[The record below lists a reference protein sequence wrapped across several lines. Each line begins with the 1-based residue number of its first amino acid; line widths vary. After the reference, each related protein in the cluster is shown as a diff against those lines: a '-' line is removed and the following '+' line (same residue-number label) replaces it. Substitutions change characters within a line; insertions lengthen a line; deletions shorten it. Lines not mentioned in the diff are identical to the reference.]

1 MSKSKPAR
9 SVRRR
14 SVRKARSKKAVAHQ
28 PQRADSKQAR
38 VLGLLSRP
46 SGATI
51 ASIMRSTGWQQH
63 SVRGFF
69 AGAVRR
75 KLGFNLKSEKT
86 DGERVYRIA
95 KPPASGQL
103 RSGECITMRAGDRG
117 GRDRGRDRAS
127 ARLRSMPFGEAGG
140 QNSAHTSNGS
150 EPDLLGRMIPCER
163 SRCKLR
169 SSTVRFDDCHR
180 PLVGPHILVG
190 FPAAEAAPLVSRGA
204 LQGRGGWKK
213 FSSPRNPSAE
223 APHLSKTSIFFRPEE
238 FYANTTAK
246 WTGWNLLEQHSEAP
260 MRQRGRKSAAA
271 MSVVQIAED
280 QRPQPGKALGGGK
293 AGVVGHG
300 RSAAAALVSG
310 QRAGARMLLRCRKHG
325 ALS

>member
-69 AGAVRR
+69 AGVVRR

-95 KPPASGQL
+95 
-103 RSGECITMRAGDRG
+103 AGDRG

-163 SRCKLR
+163 SRRRLR

-204 LQGRGGWKK
+204 LQGRGDGRK
-213 FSSPRNPSAE
+213 FSSPRKP
-223 APHLSKTSIFFRPEE
+223 
-238 FYANTTAK
+238 
-246 WTGWNLLEQHSEAP
+246 
-260 MRQRGRKSAAA
+260 QRG
-271 MSVVQIAED
+271 
-280 QRPQPGKALGGGK
+280 
-293 AGVVGHG
+293 
-300 RSAAAALVSG
+300 
-310 QRAGARMLLRCRKHG
+310 GASSFQNVHFFPTRRILC
-325 ALS
+325 